1 MHILTWYLLSV
12 VFSKKKNPDTWPGID
27 GEKELTAVAEDPQ
40 QHQEQ
45 LMKSRYK
52 VNAPRMEYLRRFT
65 CRGYQSAHP
74 YFSVS
79 GCHMLQSDKD
89 NHADVGDCPHQC
101 FAFSQKLTSDASTM
115 PINAINSICQSRL
128 DRASW
133 CNRTG
138 SLRRTPGSNDESTG
152 DRSSGIDNEN
162 MESVR
167 PVSAE

>member
-1 MHILTWYLLSV
+1 MS
-12 VFSKKKNPDTWPGID
+12 FFRKKKIPTHGRDID
-27 GEKELTAVAEDPQ
+27 VKKELTAVAEDPQ

-45 LMKSRYK
+45 VEKSRYK
-52 VNAPRMEYLRRFT
+52 VNAPRMEYLRRFDV
-65 CRGYQSAHP
+65 CGYQSAHP

-79 GCHMLQSDKD
+79 ACHTPSIDKD

-101 FAFSQKLTSDASTM
+101 FAFQPKLTSDASTM
-115 PINAINSICQSRL
+115 PINAINSILPSRL

-138 SLRRTPGSNDESTG
+138 SLRRTSRSNDESTG

-162 MESVR
+162 TGNVR